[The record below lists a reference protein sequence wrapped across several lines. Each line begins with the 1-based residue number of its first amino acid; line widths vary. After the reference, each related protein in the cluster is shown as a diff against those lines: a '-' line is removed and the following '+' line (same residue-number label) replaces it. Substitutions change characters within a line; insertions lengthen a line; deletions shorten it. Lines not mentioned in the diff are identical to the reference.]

1 MKPSRIFIIVF
12 PIVSLLLITCGKA
25 IEQTDNTQL
34 LITLKDS
41 AGNRIQG
48 ATVRLYKNAADAGIS
63 KISDSTGIT
72 LFSNLETVQYF
83 WLAEKGCRNNR
94 ADKITNGRPLIRG
107 AVLYGYSILSAT
119 GALKITNT
127 SGVSYKVSD
136 TLFNIIL
143 NDTPYLTYH
152 KVGSYLI
159 HSEKLSTPGIGK
171 DTLMQ
176 IRCGDTSF
184 IRLPY

>member
-1 MKPSRIFIIVF
+1 MKNPRFLLIVF
-12 PIVSLLLITCGKA
+12 PIVGLLFITCGKA
-25 IEQTDNTQL
+25 IEQIENTRL

-41 AGNRIQG
+41 TGNRIAG
-48 ATVRLYKNAADAGIS
+48 ATVRLYKNAADTGIT

-72 LFSNLETVQYF
+72 LFSDLETVQYY
-83 WLAEKGCRNNR
+83 WLAEKGCSNNR
-94 ADKITNGRPLIRG
+94 TDKITNGRPLIRG

-119 GALKITNT
+119 GALKITNNT
-127 SGVSYKVSD
+127 GEPYRVSD
-136 TLFNIIL
+136 SLFNIIL

-152 KVGSYLI
+152 KAGSYLI

-184 IRLPY
+184 INLPY